1 MVDAF
6 RDHRLAGGIVA
17 GRLCGTSNEN
27 TAGWHGLIAQA
38 TATLVVFA
46 LLTSAEAARK
56 GVAKASTL
64 GTTAPALGALPRGSA
79 AASACRT

>member
-27 TAGWHGLIAQA
+27 TARWHGLIAQA

-46 LLTSAEAARK
+46 LLT
-56 GVAKASTL
+56 
-64 GTTAPALGALPRGSA
+64 
-79 AASACRT
+79 